1 MLRHLTVR
9 AANTRTTAS
18 ECALAGGRRPAQSAV
33 CQLPRRSAIQKYRPA
48 DAAIGTKTSKRKMSK
63 GFSTGVLRN
72 VRYPYRAH
80 NSVRH
85 SSRQAGGRSTQGTG
99 SYLMVMAKRK
109 TLVTKKSAGILAHR
123 MNARGLDALLVH
135 PGGPF
140 WRNKDEGAWSIP
152 KGEIDPSE
160 DPEQAAR
167 REFAE
172 EAGPGATILELT
184 PLGEI
189 RQRGRKRVI
198 AFAGEG
204 GFDPATLE
212 SNTFEIEWPPR
223 SCRRQAF
230 PEIDR
235 AQWFDPKAA
244 RAKLLPAQ
252 VEFLDRLSAIIGAD
266 HPKRHRAK

>member
-1 MLRHLTVR
+1 MAT
-9 AANTRTTAS
+9 
-18 ECALAGGRRPAQSAV
+18 
-33 CQLPRRSAIQKYRPA
+33 
-48 DAAIGTKTSKRKMSK
+48 
-63 GFSTGVLRN
+63 
-72 VRYPYRAH
+72 
-80 NSVRH
+80 
-85 SSRQAGGRSTQGTG
+85 
-99 SYLMVMAKRK
+99 AKRK
-109 TLVTKKSAGILAHR
+109 PLVAKMSAGILAYR
-123 MNARGLDALLVH
+123 MNTRGLEVLLVH

-172 EAGPGATILELT
+172 ELGPGATILELT

-189 RQRGRKRVI
+189 RQRGGKRVI

-204 GFDPATLE
+204 DFDTAALE

-223 SCRRQAF
+223 SGRRQQF

-235 AQWFDPKAA
+235 AQWFDLEAA
-244 RAKLLPAQ
+244 RGKLISGQ
-252 VEFLDRLSAIIGAD
+252 VEFLDRLLRSQS
-266 HPKRHRAK
+266 